1 MSNYS
6 SILQKNK
13 TYIKIH
19 PPNTIFLKLALDKNI
34 HKANI
39 NNDIYNINI
48 LPKFKIKKTDNERK
62 LFKNKLNIKSFTN
75 ESSLKLIKKVKDFR
89 NKFFN
94 ETFPSKLNLSGENN
108 FSLSLVGN
116 NRLNFDIN
124 LNDYFH
130 NYPIK
135 DSITQFK
142 EKNRIERK
150 FNYINNFCKNLF
162 KNYKKDDYFTKFE
175 SKIKKYYLKYQNT
188 RNNFNNYL
196 TFLRNKKFEEENVC
210 NDLRIEKKNLME
222 NIKELTKKIIK
233 YQDLI
238 NDCINIKK
246 FLLKI
251 KGNAL
256 KIKENKKEIKIKP
269 NIKSSD
275 HIQKLSTNNIKT
287 SGISNNLNILDD
299 NISNL
304 YLTPLKTNNNINHAF
319 SLSKEKVKNRLKN
332 KIKYNLKKIN
342 FNVMSKPIANQE
354 TKICKYNEKN
364 FPIFSKPEE
373 FMELIDDKVIK
384 IRKSLGYYNKIL
396 YTINNYKSPN
406 TRGNIL
412 IDKQI
417 EKRYNLTL
425 NKLKNENKILNE
437 ELESLNQTQKFEC
450 LNKISDKIIIILLN
464 INKYMNLEDKF
475 NIIDFEAKIKSFDD
489 FDQINKKTKTKN
501 IFLLGLLEK
510 IIDILKEEDK
520 KYKEQSKYKIIK
532 GNIEN
537 KKFEEIRKK
546 MVENLK
552 TKIIKNNIK
561 ILENHNKSRFFPIN
575 KNGII
580 FKNYKKKYS
589 INNPNNNDIFKDN
602 KTTLEKFYSFSVD
615 NDEF

>member
-142 EKNRIERK
+142 EKNRIKRR

-162 KNYKKDDYFTKFE
+162 KNYKKNDYFTKFE
-175 SKIKKYYLKYQNT
+175 SKIKKYYLKSQNN
-188 RNNFNNYL
+188 RNNFNDYL

-210 NDLRIEKKNLME
+210 NNLRIEKKNLME

-275 HIQKLSTNNIKT
+275 HIQKLTTNNIKT

-342 FNVMSKPIANQE
+342 FNVMSKPIAYQE
-354 TKICKYNEKN
+354 KNICKYNEKN

-464 INKYMNLEDKF
+464 INKYMNLENKF

-489 FDQINKKTKTKN
+489 FDQINEKTKTKN

-546 MVENLK
+546 IVENLK

-589 INNPNNNDIFKDN
+589 INSNNNDIFKDN

>member
-19 PPNTIFLKLALDKNI
+19 PPNTIFLKLTLDKNI
-34 HKANI
+34 HKDNI

-142 EKNRIERK
+142 EKNRIKRR

-275 HIQKLSTNNIKT
+275 HIQKLTTNNIKT

-354 TKICKYNEKN
+354 KNICKYNEKN

-489 FDQINKKTKTKN
+489 FDQINEKTKTKN

-546 MVENLK
+546 IVENLK

-589 INNPNNNDIFKDN
+589 INAINS
-602 KTTLEKFYSFSVD
+602 LYSTII
-615 NDEF
+615 

>member
-19 PPNTIFLKLALDKNI
+19 PPNTIFLKLTLDKNI
-34 HKANI
+34 HKDNI

-135 DSITQFK
+135 ESIIQFK
-142 EKNRIERK
+142 EKNRIERR

-275 HIQKLSTNNIKT
+275 HIQKLTTNNIKT

-304 YLTPLKTNNNINHAF
+304 YLTPLKTSNNINHVF
-319 SLSKEKVKNRLKN
+319 SLSKEKVKNRSKN
-332 KIKYNLKKIN
+332 KTKYNLKKIN

-417 EKRYNLTL
+417 ERRYNLTL

-489 FDQINKKTKTKN
+489 FDQINEKTKTKN

-537 KKFEEIRKK
+537 KKFEEKKKK

-602 KTTLEKFYSFSVD
+602 KTTLEKFYCFSVD